1 MLALEE
7 YIDKYRNY
15 LKSTSEQELNVPEE
29 YKNEFWNWF
38 KIKAKL
44 SNGNK
49 IIRILPDPQIRI
61 SKSACYNNTFRISK
75 AFVKRYIYFEGF
87 AFSKNPEEFLVHAFN
102 TNKYRKVYDFT
113 LGNNTL
119 QYDIY
124 IGVKIPLA
132 FIRKIYLHFGLFE
145 FSQYSVLVP
154 FFLYK
159 MNYENYL
166 EYAILPD

>member
-7 YIDKYRNY
+7 YIDKFRNY
-15 LKSTSEQELNVPEE
+15 LKGTSEQKLNVPEE
-29 YKNEFWNWF
+29 YKDEFWNWF

-44 SNGNK
+44 FSGRK
-49 IIRILPDPQIRI
+49 IIRSLPDPRIRI
-61 SKSACYNNTFRISK
+61 SKSACYNNTFRISR

-102 TNKYRKVYDFT
+102 TNKCRKVYDFT
-113 LGNNTL
+113 LENNTL

-132 FIRKIYLHFGLFE
+132 FIRKVYKHYELKK
-145 FSQYSVLVP
+145 FSQYTVLVP
-154 FFLYK
+154 FFLFKKGYQE
-159 MNYENYL
+159 YF
-166 EYAILPD
+166 EYAKL